1 MANGIPVRLSESLT
15 VRARVAAQTAERSL
29 TEQVEHWARLGQA
42 VEEAILAATVERLKM
57 RSHDPDLG
65 QRLALATTHEGQ
77 AKAAKLIRERNSVRH
92 GIESGAI
99 RVQRDRVR
107 AKKR

>member
-42 VEEAILAATVERLKM
+42 VEEAILTATVERLKV
-57 RSHDPDLG
+57 RSHDPELG
-65 QRLALATTHEGQ
+65 QRLALATTQEGQ
-77 AKAAKLIRERNSVRH
+77 AKAAKLIRERNTVRH
-92 GIESGAI
+92 GIETNGI
-99 RVQRDRVR
+99 RVQRDRR